1 MIDETG
7 YRPNVGIILCG
18 QDDRVLW
25 ARRSGRNGWQFPQG
39 GIRLHETPEQALF
52 RELHEEVGLSP
63 EHVEVLGRTRRWL
76 RYEIPKSL
84 RKTTSLRPF
93 KGQKQVW
100 FLLRLLGSEENVRLD
115 LSRNPEFDKWC
126 WIDYW
131 SALENI
137 IDFKREVYRQALAE
151 LEPLLGV
158 RTSPTSC

>member
-84 RKTTSLRPF
+84 RKSTSLRAF

-137 IDFKREVYRQALAE
+137 IEFKREVYRQALAE
-151 LEPLLGV
+151 LEPLLGA